1 MTIYKIERKKMEQ
14 IPSIRE
20 PSRQED
26 KNKHET
32 EEEEE
37 EDDEYEEEEEEEV
50 DGGDMDEEEDDLED
64 NLIDAEELNNYR
76 RLQEMSSKI
85 EGGKKNKSRLTESLS
100 RDDSLGS
107 EVEDDPPIDLP
118 PISQIEEEK
127 QRKKSLP
134 RY

>member
-1 MTIYKIERKKMEQ
+1 MEQ

-37 EDDEYEEEEEEEV
+37 EEDDEYEEEEEEEME
-50 DGGDMDEEEDDLED
+50 GGEEEDDLED

-100 RDDSLGS
+100 RDDSLSS

>member
-1 MTIYKIERKKMEQ
+1 MEQ
-14 IPSIRE
+14 NQTIRE

-37 EDDEYEEEEEEEV
+37 EEDDEYEEEEEEEV
-50 DGGDMDEEEDDLED
+50 DGRDMDEEDDLED

-107 EVEDDPPIDLP
+107 EVEEDPPIDLP